1 MEVVFDHSAGDAL
14 CSETMCLAASP
25 MLFRSPMPVL
35 LTRPSSQPF
44 VKKQIH
50 SKSQHKKLSSFLRI
64 ISVYMFFLAVEREV
78 MEAMSG
84 LWRSTSGFPIILPNI
99 IIAID
104 APRGF
109 LFEWFVF
116 WDVFIARTNEKH
128 SEAASAYIET
138 QQMKAPEH
146 QQQLQMQQL
155 QLIQHQLA
163 QRNSGSMSAALQQM
177 QGRPQMT
184 TDIKQEVNM
193 GASQKFMPM
202 DPSSVY
208 GQAILRSK
216 SGLGGAEDDGV
227 AQAEVVVDCPL
238 DGEGGLVGEVNNDL
252 AVGVSRGVGGRK
264 LGEEH
269 LTFMEASGGRSGSMA
284 YALRFEGGIVSV
296 TDHGPYPPHL
306 RRQSSQ
312 LSAAIDVD
320 MEEGKLQS
328 EALREAFSQIPNN
341 AREKKCKFTE
351 TIEPQ
356 IGLKDYAPQK
366 DKHFSGSVKLSHIPR
381 PKMKVCMLGD
391 AQHVEEAEKIGLEY
405 MDVEGLKKLSKNKK
419 LAKKFHAFLA
429 SEAVIKQIP
438 RLLGLGLNKAGNTGL
453 IDIARASFWRIRLEN
468 SAFSVIMDLEICAG
482 TLVGDETRT
491 GISGGQLSG
500 SRQCGFVAEIMAFD
514 LVL

>member
-1 MEVVFDHSAGDAL
+1 
-14 CSETMCLAASP
+14 
-25 MLFRSPMPVL
+25 
-35 LTRPSSQPF
+35 
-44 VKKQIH
+44 
-50 SKSQHKKLSSFLRI
+50 
-64 ISVYMFFLAVEREV
+64 

-109 LFEWFVF
+109 LFEC
-116 WDVFIARTNEKH
+116 
-128 SEAASAYIET
+128 
-138 QQMKAPEH
+138 
-146 QQQLQMQQL
+146 
-155 QLIQHQLA
+155 QLA

-381 PKMKVCMLGD
+381 PKMK
-391 AQHVEEAEKIGLEY
+391 AEKIGLEY

-438 RLLGLGLNKAGNTGL
+438 RLLGLGLNKAGKANPDIDEEVDDDDGVEDSGAVLRRMQFLLAFLFGL
-453 IDIARASFWRIRLEN
+453 L
-468 SAFSVIMDLEICAG
+468 L
-482 TLVGDETRT
+482 
-491 GISGGQLSG
+491 
-500 SRQCGFVAEIMAFD
+500 GF
-514 LVL
+514 